1 MASKSTVKPAR
12 ERLRYDTVLKDLFQ
26 RDRPKLLE
34 RLTGGK
40 RVKQTLNVELAMV
53 DERRADLLLELDDD
67 SLFVLDFQ
75 SGNDS
80 KMPYRIGHYTRMGSE
95 KYNRPVRPV
104 VLYMEIRRMS
114 MKAHL
119 DAGGW

>member
-53 DERRADLLLELDDD
+53 AERRADLLLELDDVAT
-67 SLFVLDFQ
+67 LLTYCFTQ
-75 SGNDS
+75 
-80 KMPYRIGHYTRMGSE
+80 P
-95 KYNRPVRPV
+95 
-104 VLYMEIRRMS
+104 EIRPGSGLGVRS
-114 MKAHL
+114 L
-119 DAGGW
+119 T